1 MAEHG
6 NGGDGPRGGR
16 GSGDA
21 GRRGRPGQ
29 SGSRPGQSGGGSF
42 RGAGDQRRTPRGAG
56 PDRDR
61 RSQPPRDRDGS
72 PRPPRDRDGV
82 SRPARERDGAARPP
96 RDYDRSA
103 RPRRDQDSTPRPPR
117 AAGEETTP
125 RYDDPPLPEGIEPK
139 QLAPEVRRELST
151 LNRVTADA
159 VACHL
164 VAAGM
169 LLDDDPEA
177 ALRHAKAA
185 RSRSTRITAVRE
197 AVGIAAYQC
206 GDWSQALGELR
217 AARRM
222 GSKSALLPLIAD
234 CERGLGRPQRAIEL
248 ATGPDAEQL
257 EGDEA
262 DEMRIVAAG
271 ARADLGQLE
280 QALTV
285 LSSAPADPDR
295 TGSTVARLHYAHA
308 ETLVALGRQGE
319 ALEWFLRAA
328 AADTEGITDVEDRIA
343 ELGGGATLAEEYD
356 CLLLDLDGT
365 VFRGG
370 EPTDGAVET
379 LAELQSRALFITNNS
394 SRGADEVAAHL
405 NQLGFTATAEDV
417 VTSGQIAAGLLAA
430 QLPAGARVLVL
441 GTDSLAAEIGAV
453 GLEAVRLASDE
464 PAAVIQGLSTELG
477 WADLAEAALAIRAGA
492 LWMTTNVDNTL
503 PSERGLLPGN
513 GSMVAALRA
522 ATDAEPQV
530 AGKPGPALLTAALAR
545 GEFYAPLVVG
555 DRLDTDIAAANAAGL
570 PSLMV
575 LTGVSSARDAVG
587 AAAERRPTYLGHDL
601 RALNVDAG
609 RLAIGPQPY
618 WDLQVDGTTVTVAA
632 AQPEEDDG
640 DGLSVVRAL
649 ASAVADAE
657 LAGRPFTV
665 AAADGTADA
674 ALQQWSLL
682 GTWP

>member
-1 MAEHG
+1 MVDNRAG
-6 NGGDGPRGGR
+6 GGR
-16 GSGDA
+16 GESRGGIGSGQR
-21 GRRGRPGQ
+21 GPQQRRGT
-29 SGSRPGQSGGGSF
+29 
-42 RGAGDQRRTPRGAG
+42 GDQRRAPRGSG
-56 PDRDR
+56 PERDR
-61 RSQPPRDRDGS
+61 RPAPRRDH
-72 PRPPRDRDGV
+72 DGD
-82 SRPARERDGAARPP
+82 SRPARSSGEHAA
-96 RDYDRSA
+96 
-103 RPRRDQDSTPRPPR
+103 Q
-117 AAGEETTP
+117 

-151 LNRVTADA
+151 LSKATADA

-169 LLDDDPEA
+169 LLDDDPQA

-234 CERGLGRPQRAIEL
+234 CERGMGRPQRAIEL
-248 ATGPDAEQL
+248 AAGPEAEQL

-262 DEMRIVAAG
+262 DELRIVVAG

-285 LSSAPADPDR
+285 LSAAPTDPDR

-308 ETLVALGRQGE
+308 ETLVALGREAE
-319 ALEWFLRAA
+319 ALEWYLRAA
-328 AADTEGITDVEDRIA
+328 AADIDGVTDVEERIA
-343 ELGGGATLAEEYD
+343 EIGSAATLADEYD

-370 EPTDGAVET
+370 EPTVGAVET
-379 LAELQSRALFITNNS
+379 LAEIQSRALFITNNS
-394 SRGADEVAAHL
+394 SRGAAEVAAHL
-405 NQLGFTATAEDV
+405 NELGFTAQAEDV
-417 VTSGQIAAGLLAA
+417 ATSSQIAAQLLAD
-430 QLPAGARVLVL
+430 QLPAGARVLVV
-441 GTDSLAAEIGAV
+441 GTESLAAEMTTV
-453 GLEAVRLASDE
+453 GLEPVRLASDE
-464 PAAVIQGLSTELG
+464 PAAVVQGLSTETG

-492 LWMTTNVDNTL
+492 VWMTTNVDKTL

-555 DRLDTDIAAANAAGL
+555 DRLDTDIAAANAAAL

-575 LTGVSSARDAVG
+575 LTGVNSARDAVG
-587 AAAERRPTYLGHDL
+587 AIAEQRPTYIGHDL
-601 RALNVDAG
+601 RALHLDAAA
-609 RLAIGPQPY
+609 LAIGPQPQ
-618 WDLQVDGTTVTVAA
+618 WQITLDGTTVTVAA
-632 AQPEEDDG
+632 AQTQEDG

-649 ASAVADAE
+649 AGAVWDAD
-657 LAGRPFTV
+657 LPGRPFT
-665 AAADGTADA
+665 AEAADDTAEA

-682 GTWP
+682 GSWP